1 MFHVLTPGFA
11 VAGQLRP
18 EDMAAAAAQGY
29 VLVINNRPDGE
40 EPGQPSAEAMAAA
53 AEAAGLEY
61 HYIPLRGGGLTMD
74 HVSQTEAVLAQG
86 KGPVLAYCRSGMRSA
101 TLWAL
106 ARAKTGADPQALI
119 TQAGQAGYDL
129 APVAGLMEQLKQD
142 SM

>member
-18 EDMAAAAAQGY
+18 EDMATAAAQGY

-53 AEAAGLEY
+53 AQAAGLDY

-86 KGPVLAYCRSGMRSA
+86 KGPALAYCRSGMRSA

-106 ARAKTGADPQALI
+106 AQAKTGADPQALI
-119 TQAGQAGYDL
+119 TQAAQAGYDL
-129 APVAGLMEQLKQD
+129 TPVAGLMEQMKQD